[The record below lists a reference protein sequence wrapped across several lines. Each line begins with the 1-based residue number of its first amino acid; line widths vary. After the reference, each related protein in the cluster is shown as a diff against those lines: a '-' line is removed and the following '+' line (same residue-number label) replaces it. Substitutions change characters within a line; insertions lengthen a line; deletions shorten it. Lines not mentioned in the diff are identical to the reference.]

1 MNKFTRG
8 VLIGLVLAALA
19 LTAARLAGLDPPAQI
34 TAAIG
39 GLIAGWWI
47 FEPIPIP
54 ATSILPFVLLPAFG
68 ILSNRQAAAS
78 LGHFM
83 ILLLLGGFIL
93 SKGVERSLLHRRIAF
108 SLVQA
113 FGRYGRKGLVLGF
126 MVATAA
132 CSMWIS
138 NTATVLV
145 LLPVAMAVLDQD
157 RDGKLRVPL
166 ILGIAYAASIGGL
179 GTPIGTPPN
188 AFYISE
194 YKAQTGIETDFLEW
208 MSFGLPIVFVF
219 LPVAW
224 FWLTRGL
231 GSGQLPELPRL
242 PAWSI
247 AERRVLAVFSLTALL
262 WCLRSHPFG
271 GWQAWVGLGPGHVGD
286 DTIALF
292 GASLLFLIPDGKGSK
307 LLTWKDAEKIPWG
320 LLILFAGGICL
331 AAGFKES
338 GLSNAIGGALEGISH
353 WSFIPLTFAVAI
365 SVTFLTEV
373 TSNTATTILLLPI
386 LGYAAAAAHM
396 DPRVLMIPAVLS
408 ASFAFMLPVAT
419 APNAIMYGT
428 GRIEIREMVRE
439 GFVLNIIGAVLT
451 TLIVALF
458 VY

>member
-1 MNKFTRG
+1 MTKFARYS
-8 VLIGLVLAALA
+8 VVGLVIAAIA
-19 LTAARLAGLDPPAQI
+19 FFGARLGGLPESAQI

-39 GLIAGWWI
+39 GLVAGWWI

-68 ILSNRQAAAS
+68 ILSNKQAAAS
-78 LGHFM
+78 LGHYM

-108 SLVQA
+108 SLVKL
-113 FGRYGRKGLVLGF
+113 FGRFGRKGLVLGF

-145 LLPVAMAVLDQD
+145 LLPVAMALLDQD
-157 RDGKLRVPL
+157 EDGKLRIPL
-166 ILGIAYAASIGGL
+166 ILGIAYSASIGGL

-188 AFYISE
+188 IYYISA
-194 YKAQTGIETDFLEW
+194 YKEQTGIETGFLEW
-208 MSFGLPIVFVF
+208 MSFGLPIVVVF

-224 FWLTRGL
+224 LWLTRHL
-231 GSGQLPELPRL
+231 GKGDLPELPHLL
-242 PAWSI
+242 PWTV
-247 AERRVLAVFSLTALL
+247 AEKRVLLVFATTATL

-271 GWQAWVGLGPGHVGD
+271 GWQTWVGLGSGVIGD

-292 GASLLFLIPDGKGSK
+292 GASLLFLVPDGMGSK
-307 LLTWKDAEKIPWG
+307 LLTWKEAEKIPWG
-320 LLILFAGGICL
+320 LLLLFAGGICL

-338 GLSNAIGGALEGISH
+338 GLSMAIGHGLEGISH
-353 WSFIPLTFAVAI
+353 WSFLPLTFAVALC
-365 SVTFLTEV
+365 VTFLTEV

-386 LGYAAAAAHM
+386 LGSAAAAAHM

-428 GRIEIREMVRE
+428 DRITVKEMARE
-439 GFVLNIIGAVLT
+439 GLVLNIVGAFLT